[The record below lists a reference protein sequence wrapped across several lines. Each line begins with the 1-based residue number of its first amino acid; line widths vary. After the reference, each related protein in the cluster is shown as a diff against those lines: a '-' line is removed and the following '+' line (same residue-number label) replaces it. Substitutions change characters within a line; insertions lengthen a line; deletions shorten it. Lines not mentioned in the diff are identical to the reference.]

1 MHRRFLSTH
10 LPHLRELLRL
20 PPPLVKLPQLQPRP
34 QQLLPV
40 LQLEQLVVLEVDHQV
55 VELVVVLQLVDL
67 PAEADPEDQ
76 AVVKVDQSQPSMLP
90 TRNTRTVVVARA
102 IVGRF
107 GRRSG

>member
-1 MHRRFLSTH
+1 
-10 LPHLRELLRL
+10 LPLLLQLQL
-20 PPPLVKLPQLQPRP
+20 PPRVLLL
-34 QQLLPV
+34 LLPV

-76 AVVKVDQSQPSMLP
+76 AVVKVDLSQPSMLP
-90 TRNTRTVVVARA
+90 TRNTRTVVVARE

-107 GRRSG
+107 GRRSGLTSWISQQ